1 MKRLLATVAL
11 AAVALVAAACGT
23 TNAGT
28 AGQPAAPAASADPNA
43 PAIVAKD
50 IKFVTA
56 QVNVPAGK
64 AFGLSFDNQDGA
76 PHNVAIY
83 TDSSASQSVFQG
95 EIFSGAT
102 RVYQV
107 PALAPGSYFFRCDVH
122 PDMTGTIVAG

>member
-11 AAVALVAAACGT
+11 AAVAFVAAACGT
-23 TNAGT
+23 TNAG
-28 AGQPAAPAASADPNA
+28 QPAAPAVAVDPNA
-43 PAIVAKD
+43 PAITAKD
-50 IKFVTA
+50 IKFVTT
-56 QVNVPAGK
+56 QVKVPAGK
-64 AFGLSFDNQDGA
+64 AFALSFDNQDGA

-83 TDSSASQSVFQG
+83 SDSSASQNLFQG